1 MKAVFKGYKK
11 VGWFE
16 FTIGKIYDISTEIG
30 AHEYSQVT
38 DDNGFRARFIP
49 GDIYDFE
56 ALIPDDSI
64 GKEKQFKYYI
74 NGEVVSKVK
83 FDYALSCIKDFKSDG
98 IETSSIKF
106 EVKFE

>member
-1 MKAVFKGYKK
+1 MTMA
-11 VGWFE
+11 FE
-16 FTIGKIYDISTEIG
+16 QDLS
-30 AHEYSQVT
+30 
-38 DDNGFRARFIP
+38 P

-56 ALIPDDSI
+56 ALIPDEFI

-74 NGEVVSKVK
+74 NGEVVSKVN

-98 IETSSIKF
+98 VETSSIKF